1 MKTFDSSQTMP
12 IAPATWRLPAILMCV
27 ALIALVVA
35 SFLSLDLPWA
45 ELFSREAVR
54 NMLEFLQGFTPPD
67 VRPAM
72 LWKVLNAALETV
84 AMSAVGTAI
93 AAFLGLLLALPA
105 SGRFGRLAKVV
116 TRAVLNLMRAIPEL
130 VWASMMLIA
139 AGLGPF
145 AGTVALAAHTTGVL
159 GRLFAENFENLSPD
173 VEQSL
178 RHNGASAWQS
188 FLYASLP
195 QALPQLLSYT
205 LYRWENNIR
214 AAAIMGVVGAGGL
227 GQMLKYHLSLF
238 HMPSAA
244 TIIIAMLLLV
254 AVVDTL
260 SFSLRRWVMR

>member
-1 MKTFDSSQTMP
+1 MKTKAPIHDMP
-12 IAPATWRLPAILMCV
+12 VAPAAWSVAAVLTLGAVV
-27 ALIALVVA
+27 ALVIG

-45 ELFSREAVR
+45 DIVSGDAVR
-54 NMLEFLQGFTPPD
+54 SMLEFLQGFTPPD
-67 VRPAM
+67 VRPAY
-72 LWKVLNAALETV
+72 LLKVFHAGLETL
-84 AMSAVGTAI
+84 AMSALGTAI
-93 AAFLGLLLALPA
+93 AAVLGLLLALPA
-105 SGRFGRLAKVV
+105 SGRTGLALKLA
-116 TRAVLNLMRAIPEL
+116 TRGVLNFLRAIPEL

-159 GRLFAENFENLSPD
+159 GRLFAESFENLPPEF
-173 VEQSL
+173 EQSL
-178 RHNGASAWQS
+178 RINGATAWQR

-195 QALPQLLSYT
+195 QALPQLLSYS

-244 TIIIAMLLLV
+244 TIIIAMLILV
-254 AVVDTL
+254 ATVDAL
-260 SFSLRRWVMR
+260 SFSVRRWVMR